1 MKQRPSFITFL
12 GRIDGLPI
20 AVVLLI
26 LYGVFVVTAPTVF
39 THAAIYMSFLETIP
53 PELIVAFGLTLVITA
68 GEIDLSFPAVIAF
81 SGFVFTW
88 VNNNFDPAWS
98 AWAALVLALGAG
110 ALIGYINGIMV
121 ARIGV
126 PSIMATLATQFFWY
140 GITILLA
147 GGLTVAIKD
156 VTNNVFHKIF
166 VSQIFGGD
174 VFAGGIPV
182 QAFWALGLGIFLWF
196 LLNRHKFGEA
206 VSFIGDNPNVA
217 RVMGIN
223 VEVTR
228 IRLFT
233 LHGVISAFAGIILT
247 LDIGVFF
254 PTQGNFL
261 LPVMAAVFIG
271 GTSIAGG
278 AGSIA
283 GTFFG
288 AFVIGSLE
296 AGIVATTISG
306 YFVQVVEGLVM
317 GASIILNAMLGEG
330 RMAGVTNSLRRWGVP
345 IGGNRREAALRQDD
359 PASE

>member
-1 MKQRPSFITFL
+1 MKQRPSVITFL
-12 GRIDGLPI
+12 GGIEGLPI

-26 LYGVFVVTAPTVF
+26 LYGVFIVTAPTVF
-39 THAAIYMSFLETIP
+39 LHAAIYMSFLETIP

-98 AWAALVLALGAG
+98 AWAALVAALGAG

-147 GGLTVAIKD
+147 GGLTIAIKD
-156 VTNNVFHKIF
+156 VTNNALHRIF
-166 VSQIFGGD
+166 VSQIFGGP

-182 QAFWALGLGIFLWF
+182 QAFWALGLGVILWF
-196 LLNRHKFGEA
+196 ILNRHKFGEA

-330 RMAGVTNSLRRWGVP
+330 RMAGVSDSLRHWGIP
-345 IGGNRREAALRQDD
+345 IGLNRREEALTQDD
-359 PASE
+359 PALE